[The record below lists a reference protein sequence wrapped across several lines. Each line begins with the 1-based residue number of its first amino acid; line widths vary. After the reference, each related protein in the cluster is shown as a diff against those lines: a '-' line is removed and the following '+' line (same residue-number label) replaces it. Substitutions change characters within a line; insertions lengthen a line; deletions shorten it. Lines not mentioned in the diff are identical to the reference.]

1 VGGVPTWQILACIA
15 LVLATIAAVIALS
28 AKIFRV
34 GLLMTGKRFKL
45 GEVLRWLRY

>member
-1 VGGVPTWQILACIA
+1 VI
-15 LVLATIAAVIALS
+15 VLA

-45 GEVLRWLRY
+45 GEVIRLLRYR